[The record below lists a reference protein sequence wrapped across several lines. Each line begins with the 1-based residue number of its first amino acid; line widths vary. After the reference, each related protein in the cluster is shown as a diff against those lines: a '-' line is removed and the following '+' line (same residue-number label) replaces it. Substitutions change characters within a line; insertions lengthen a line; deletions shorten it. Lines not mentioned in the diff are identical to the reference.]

1 MRGGGKNSDSERTN
15 IEYGA
20 PRSQEIR
27 ILIKVHNLLTIVAI
41 FQFGGFVGLLMTV
54 YMLVS
59 GAI

>member
-1 MRGGGKNSDSERTN
+1 MGGEPREYSDGLQN

-20 PRSQEIR
+20 LRNQEIR
-27 ILIKVHNLLTIVAI
+27 ILIKVHNLLTIVAV
-41 FQFGGFVGLLMTV
+41 FQFGGFVGLIMTV